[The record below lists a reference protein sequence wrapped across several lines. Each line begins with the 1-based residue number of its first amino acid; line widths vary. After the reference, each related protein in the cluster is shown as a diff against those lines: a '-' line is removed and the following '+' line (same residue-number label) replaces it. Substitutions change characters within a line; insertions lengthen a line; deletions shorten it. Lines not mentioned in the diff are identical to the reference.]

1 MIKRFRL
8 AMAIVI
14 AAPLAMTAA
23 GKSVAAPVLPGASPL
38 KASCMYQTL
47 VQLARNYSEPVAF
60 VDDSTANEASKT
72 SIGRF

>member
-14 AAPLAMTAA
+14 AAPLAM
-23 GKSVAAPVLPGASPL
+23 
-38 KASCMYQTL
+38 YRTL

-60 VDDSTANEASKT
+60 VDAFD
-72 SIGRF
+72 R